1 MYKGERF
8 NGVTHLIGSLFAAV
22 GVVVLIVVSSRQN
35 DPVKLFS
42 LTLYG
47 TILLLL
53 YTFSTLYHSFRGKAK
68 TFFQKLEHLT
78 IYLLIAGTYT
88 PITLVTLKG
97 PSGWTLFW
105 VIWILA
111 VFGMLQEWYWR
122 KEPRI
127 LPVVIYILMGWT
139 GIFLI
144 KPLAHALP
152 TVGLAWIVI
161 GGLFYTLGVVFYAL
175 DERMSYSHGIWHL
188 FVMAGS
194 AFHYFAILFFVA

>member
-1 MYKGERF
+1 MYKGERL
-8 NGVTHLIGSLFAAV
+8 NGVTHLIGSFFAAV
-22 GVVVLIVVSSRQN
+22 GMVVLIVVSFRQH

-42 LTLYG
+42 LTVYG
-47 TILLLL
+47 AILLLL
-53 YTFSTLYHSFRGKAK
+53 YTFSTLYHSFRGKVK
-68 TFFQKLEHLT
+68 TIFQRLEHLT

-97 PSGWTLFW
+97 PSGWALFW

-111 VFGMLQEWYWR
+111 TIGMLQEWFWR

-127 LPVVIYILMGWT
+127 LPVVIYILMGWA

-152 TVGLAWIVI
+152 TVGLTWIVI
-161 GGLFYTLGVVFYAL
+161 GGLFYTFGVIFYAL
-175 DERMSYSHGIWHL
+175 EDRMSHSHGIWHL

-194 AFHYFAILFFVA
+194 AFHYFAILFYVA